1 MARRPLEGG
10 PRRGYGRVVSE
21 TAAQSSAARK
31 ARVTAV
37 LAGVVGLTIAIAVI
51 GYFNF
56 GSVLAAIRP
65 IGLGGFAVV
74 IVAQVALFIPL
85 GLAWQMAGTP
95 KAGPS
100 PVFMWGR
107 LMREAAS
114 DVLPFSQLG
123 GLVIAG
129 RVAVLGGVSTGE
141 AFASSVIDITV
152 EIAAQLIYT
161 LCGIAMLVQHLGSGR
176 ASHGPLLWS
185 LAVGLLVGLAI
196 VAGMV
201 ATQKKGVG
209 LFEQVLR
216 KVAPGAADHAQEA
229 QEAFQAA
236 YAQRG
241 RLFASLVLH
250 LVGWFGGAFGTWL
263 ILGFIDRPM
272 PYLSVVAIDSILFA
286 IRNAAFIVPSGI
298 GVQEGAY
305 ALLGPLFGLPVEA
318 ALGLSLLKRARDITI
333 GVPVLLSWQWV
344 ESRRL
349 RRLARE
355 GKTAGS
361 PTP

>member
-1 MARRPLEGG
+1 MTPSKSSE
-10 PRRGYGRVVSE
+10 PVS
-21 TAAQSSAARK
+21 AGK
-31 ARVTAV
+31 ARTTAIAAAVIGLMIATAV
-37 LAGVVGLTIAIAVI
+37 V

-56 GSVLAAIRP
+56 GAILSAIRP
-65 IGLGGFAVV
+65 IGVLGFLIV
-74 IVAQVALFIPL
+74 IVAQVALFVPL
-85 GLAWQMAGTP
+85 GVAWQLCGAP
-95 KAGPS
+95 RAGPS
-100 PVFMWGR
+100 LIFMWGR

-129 RVAVLGGVSTGE
+129 RVAVLGGVAAGE

-161 LCGIAMLVQHLGSGR
+161 IVGVALLAGRLGEGHR
-176 ASHGPLLWS
+176 NGPLMWS
-185 LAVGLLVGLAI
+185 LGVGLLIGGAV

-216 KVAPGAADHAQEA
+216 KVAPGAAEHAQSA
-229 QEAFQAA
+229 HEAFQAA

-241 RLFASLVLH
+241 RLFVSLLLH

-263 ILGFIDRPM
+263 ILGFIHRPL
-272 PYLSVVAIDSILFA
+272 PFGSVVAIESVLFA
-286 IRNAAFIVPSGI
+286 IRNAAFIVPSGL

-318 ALGLSLLKRARDITI
+318 ALALSLLKRARDIAI
-333 GVPVLLSWQWV
+333 GVPVLWGWQAM

-349 RRLARE
+349 RA
-355 GKTAGS
+355 KAG
-361 PTP
+361 PGAQDAG

>member
-1 MARRPLEGG
+1 MTDAL
-10 PRRGYGRVVSE
+10 
-21 TAAQSSAARK
+21 AQSSTARK
-31 ARVTAV
+31 ARITVV
-37 LAGVVGLTIAIAVI
+37 LAGVIGLTIAIAVI
-51 GYFNF
+51 GWFNF
-56 GSVLAAIRP
+56 DKVLEAIRP
-65 IGLGGFAVV
+65 IGVWGFVLV
-74 IVAQVALFIPL
+74 LVAQVALFIPL

-100 PVFMWGR
+100 LIFMWGR

-129 RVAVLGGVSTGE
+129 RVAVLGGVGAGE

-216 KVAPGAADHAQEA
+216 KMAPNAADHAQEA
-229 QEAFQAA
+229 HEAFQAA

-241 RLFASLVLH
+241 RLLASLALH
-250 LVGWFGGAFGTWL
+250 LIGWFGGAFGTWL
-263 ILGFIDRPM
+263 ILLFIDRPM

-286 IRNAAFIVPSGI
+286 FRNAAFIVPSGI

-349 RRLARE
+349 RRLAQ
-355 GKTAGS
+355 GAKVTS
-361 PTP
+361 VP

>member
-1 MARRPLEGG
+1 MIA
-10 PRRGYGRVVSE
+10 
-21 TAAQSSAARK
+21 
-31 ARVTAV
+31 TAV
-37 LAGVVGLTIAIAVI
+37 V

-56 GSVLAAIRP
+56 GAILSAIRP
-65 IGLGGFAVV
+65 IGVLGFLIV
-74 IVAQVALFIPL
+74 IVAQVALFVPL
-85 GLAWQMAGTP
+85 GLAWQLCGAP
-95 KAGPS
+95 RAGPS
-100 PVFMWGR
+100 LIFMWGR

-129 RVAVLGGVSTGE
+129 RVAVLGGVAAGE

-161 LCGIAMLVQHLGSGR
+161 IVGVALLAGRLGEGHR
-176 ASHGPLLWS
+176 NGPLMWS
-185 LAVGLLVGLAI
+185 LGVGLLIGGAV

-216 KVAPGAADHAQEA
+216 KVAPGAAEHAQSA
-229 QEAFQAA
+229 HEAFQAA

-241 RLFASLVLH
+241 RLFISLLLH

-263 ILGFIDRPM
+263 ILGFIHRSLPFG
-272 PYLSVVAIDSILFA
+272 SVVAIESVLFA
-286 IRNAAFIVPSGI
+286 IRNAAFIVPSGL

-318 ALGLSLLKRARDITI
+318 ALALSLLKRARDIAI
-333 GVPVLLSWQWV
+333 GVPVLWGWQAM

-349 RRLARE
+349 RA
-355 GKTAGS
+355 KAG
-361 PTP
+361 PGAQDAG

>member
-1 MARRPLEGG
+1 M
-10 PRRGYGRVVSE
+10 
-21 TAAQSSAARK
+21 
-31 ARVTAV
+31 
-37 LAGVVGLTIAIAVI
+37 LAGVIGLTVAVAVI

-56 GSVLAAIRP
+56 GAVLAAIRP
-65 IGLGGFAVV
+65 IGPGGFLVV
-74 IVAQVALFIPL
+74 ILAQVALFIPL

-100 PVFMWGR
+100 LIFMWGR

-129 RVAVLGGVSTGE
+129 RVAVLGGVGAGE

-161 LCGIAMLVQHLGSGR
+161 LVGVAVLAARLRRTGHR
-176 ASHGPLLWS
+176 DGPLMWS
-185 LAVGLLVGLAI
+185 LAVGLVVGGAI

-216 KVAPGAADHAQEA
+216 KVAPGAADHAQDA
-229 QEAFQAA
+229 HQAFQAA
-236 YAQRG
+236 YAERG

-250 LVGWFGGAFGTWL
+250 LVGWFGGAFGAWL
-263 ILGFIDRPM
+263 ILKFIDHPL
-272 PYLSVVAIDSILFA
+272 PYLSVVAIESILFA

-305 ALLGPLFGLPVEA
+305 ALLGPLFGLPVEV
-318 ALGLSLLKRARDITI
+318 ALALSLIKRARDITI
-333 GVPVLLSWQWV
+333 GVPVLLGWQAA
-344 ESRRL
+344 ESRLRL
-349 RRLARE
+349 RVSALSE
-355 GKTAGS
+355 ESGLT
-361 PTP
+361 

>member
-1 MARRPLEGG
+1 LIQTPQSPAPASGKKARATAI
-10 PRRGYGRVVSE
+10 
-21 TAAQSSAARK
+21 TAALVGLSIA
-31 ARVTAV
+31 TAV
-37 LAGVVGLTIAIAVI
+37 V

-56 GSVLAAIRP
+56 GAVLAAIRP
-65 IGLGGFAVV
+65 IGLGGFATV

-100 PVFMWGR
+100 IVFIWGR

-129 RVAVLGGVSTGE
+129 RAAVLGGVAAGE

-161 LCGIAMLVQHLGSGR
+161 LVGIALLARRLGEGHR
-176 ASHGPLLWS
+176 NGPLIWS
-185 LAVGLLVGLAI
+185 LLVGLLVGGAV

-216 KVAPGAADHAQEA
+216 KVAPGAAEHAQSA
-229 QEAFQAA
+229 HEAFQAA

-241 RLFASLVLH
+241 RLFVSLILH

-263 ILGFIDRPM
+263 ILGFIHRPL
-272 PYLSVVAIDSILFA
+272 PFSSVVAIESVLFA
-286 IRNAAFIVPSGI
+286 IRNAAFIVPSGL

-318 ALGLSLLKRARDITI
+318 ALALSLLKRARDIAI
-333 GVPVLLSWQWV
+333 GVPVLLSWQAL

-349 RRLARE
+349 RA
-355 GKTAGS
+355 KAAN
-361 PTP
+361 P

>member
-1 MARRPLEGG
+1 MSQTSQSPAPASSKKARATAI
-10 PRRGYGRVVSE
+10 
-21 TAAQSSAARK
+21 TAAIVGLSIA
-31 ARVTAV
+31 TAV
-37 LAGVVGLTIAIAVI
+37 V

-56 GSVLAAIRP
+56 GAVLAAIRP
-65 IGLGGFAVV
+65 IGLGGFATV

-85 GLAWQMAGTP
+85 GLAWQMAGAP
-95 KAGPS
+95 EAGPS
-100 PVFMWGR
+100 VVFMWGR
-107 LMREAAS
+107 LIREAAS

-129 RVAVLGGVSTGE
+129 RAAVLGGVAAGE

-161 LCGIAMLVQHLGSGR
+161 LVGIALLARRLGEGHR
-176 ASHGPLLWS
+176 NGPLIWS
-185 LAVGLLVGLAI
+185 LLVGLLVGGAV

-216 KVAPGAADHAQEA
+216 KVAPGAAEHAQSA
-229 QEAFQAA
+229 HEAFQAA

-241 RLFASLVLH
+241 RLFVSLLLH

-263 ILGFIDRPM
+263 ILGFIDRPL
-272 PYLSVVAIDSILFA
+272 PFSSVVAIESVLFA
-286 IRNAAFIVPSGI
+286 IRNAAFIVPSGL

-318 ALGLSLLKRARDITI
+318 ALALSLLKRARDIAI
-333 GVPVLLSWQWV
+333 GVPVLWSWQV
-344 ESRRL
+344 LESRRL
-349 RRLARE
+349 RA
-355 GKTAGS
+355 KAAN
-361 PTP
+361 P

>member
-1 MARRPLEGG
+1 MTQTEQTSDP
-10 PRRGYGRVVSE
+10 
-21 TAAQSSAARK
+21 AAGAK
-31 ARVTAV
+31 ARVGAILAALAGLSIATAV
-37 LAGVVGLTIAIAVI
+37 V

-56 GSVLAAIRP
+56 GAVLAAIRP
-65 IGLGGFAVV
+65 IGVSGFLIV

-95 KAGPS
+95 KAGS
-100 PVFMWGR
+100 SIIFMWGR

-129 RVAVLGGVSTGE
+129 RVAVLGGVAAGE

-161 LCGIAMLVQHLGSGR
+161 LVGIALLARRLGEGHRS
-176 ASHGPLLWS
+176 GPLMWS
-185 LAVGLLVGLAI
+185 LLAGLVLGGLV

-216 KVAPGAADHAQEA
+216 KVAPGAAGHAQDA
-229 QEAFQAA
+229 HDAFQAA

-241 RLFASLVLH
+241 RLFVSLLLH

-263 ILGFIDRPM
+263 ILGFIHRPL
-272 PYLSVVAIDSILFA
+272 PFSSVVAIESVLFA
-286 IRNAAFIVPSGI
+286 IRNAAFIVPSGL

-305 ALLGPLFGLPVEA
+305 ALLGPLFGIPVEA
-318 ALGLSLLKRARDITI
+318 ALALSLLKRARDITI
-333 GVPVLLSWQWV
+333 GVPVLWSWQLM
-344 ESRRL
+344 ESHRL
-349 RRLARE
+349 RDKLKADA
-355 GKTAGS
+355 KDAA
-361 PTP
+361 